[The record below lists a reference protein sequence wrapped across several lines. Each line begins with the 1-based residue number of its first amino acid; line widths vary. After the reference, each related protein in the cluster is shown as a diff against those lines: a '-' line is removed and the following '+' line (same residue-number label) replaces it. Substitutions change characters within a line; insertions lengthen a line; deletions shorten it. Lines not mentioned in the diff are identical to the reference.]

1 MATFSKRLL
10 SDSTSGR
17 GIVITQTATAG
28 NDLHTAVAGSS
39 DIDEIWLYATNIHTS
54 AVSLTIEWGGVTV
67 ARDTI
72 TVTVPS
78 KSGLML
84 VAPGLLLNGG
94 IDVAAFASVASKINI
109 FGYVNRITA

>member
-17 GIVITQTATAG
+17 GIAVVATATAG
-28 NDLHTAVAGSS
+28 TDLHTAVAGSS
-39 DIDEIWLYATNIHTS
+39 DMDEIWLYATNIHTS
-54 AVSLTIEWGGVTV
+54 AVVLTIEWGDVTV